1 MSKKNFS
8 QVEDVFHAALEV
20 PVEEREA
27 YLARACNGDES
38 LYTEVCSLLSE
49 LDTNP
54 GFMDQP
60 ALDLGLK
67 VLSQAAPQESMV
79 GKELGPYKVL
89 SKLGKGGMGEV
100 YLAEDT
106 KLGRKVALKFLPQDL
121 VNDSWA
127 KRQLEKEAQAAAKLD
142 HPNICPVYDFQNS
155 GEYSFIVMQFVEGDT
170 LAELIRRKSIH
181 SDQILPLARQIVSAL
196 VEAHAHGII
205 HRDIKPRNIMVTP
218 GGNVKVLDFGLA
230 KTLRPKSLEGL
241 DDSVSNFA
249 EIGLVP
255 GTVRYMSPE
264 QLRNERLDFRSDIFA
279 VGTVLYEIASGTNPF
294 DCKTAPEVISA
305 ILSSDPKPLPQNGT
319 VPKGLATIV
328 QHCLSKV
335 PAERYQS
342 ANELLIDLDKPE
354 KGSTFVAPPW
364 WSHVRSHL
372 GKVFAALLVI
382 VVTAAVVYYIGFKT
396 KQSVGVLQISCDG
409 LPAGVPCQGPEIRQ
423 QLIDHFSKRGYIVEP
438 VDELRSN
445 LIAAGSAKSIG
456 RQFGVE
462 VVLSGNIVE
471 RGGSLVLKT
480 RLESTSDG
488 KLLADNQYAFP
499 SQTIPIVAELSLRLA
514 FNPESA
520 ATEED
525 KKTYAMLAATE
536 KTNSKALQFYMRGL
550 QYWNRR
556 DKDNILKAINN
567 FNAAI
572 EQDREFAR
580 AYAGLAE
587 CYVVM
592 PTVAFAS
599 MNTEEAM
606 AKATAAAKK
615 ALEIDPNL
623 AEAYASLGVVQLRY
637 NWDWA
642 AAEQNF
648 KQAIALA
655 PDLASPHF
663 WYSNLLAY
671 TGRLPESLVES
682 DRAKQLEPFSP
693 LYVTNLG
700 KWYYRSRLYDRT
712 IEYFQD
718 VLSEAPDSSSAMY
731 MLALAYIQKH
741 RYDEAIKL
749 MEKLST
755 TNKWYAAALLGYSYA
770 KVGRVDDARRILSE
784 MEEHSKTE
792 HLPAQ
797 ERAIVYIGLGDND
810 NAFRWLNESVNERFG
825 SIVGLTSD
833 PFFDV
838 LKSDPRFA
846 DLARKINLT
855 P

>member
-1 MSKKNFS
+1 
-8 QVEDVFHAALEV
+8 
-20 PVEEREA
+20 
-27 YLARACNGDES
+27 
-38 LYTEVCSLLSE
+38 
-49 LDTNP
+49 
-54 GFMDQP
+54 
-60 ALDLGLK
+60 
-67 VLSQAAPQESMV
+67 
-79 GKELGPYKVL
+79 
-89 SKLGKGGMGEV
+89 
-100 YLAEDT
+100 
-106 KLGRKVALKFLPQDL
+106 
-121 VNDSWA
+121 
-127 KRQLEKEAQAAAKLD
+127 
-142 HPNICPVYDFQNS
+142 
-155 GEYSFIVMQFVEGDT
+155 
-170 LAELIRRKSIH
+170 
-181 SDQILPLARQIVSAL
+181 
-196 VEAHAHGII
+196 
-205 HRDIKPRNIMVTP
+205 
-218 GGNVKVLDFGLA
+218 
-230 KTLRPKSLEGL
+230 
-241 DDSVSNFA
+241 
-249 EIGLVP
+249 
-255 GTVRYMSPE
+255 MSPE
-264 QLRNERLDFRSDIFA
+264 QLRNERLDFRSDIFS
-279 VGTVLYEIASGTNPF
+279 VGTVLYEIVSGTNPF

-305 ILSSDPKPLPQNGT
+305 ILSLDPKPLPQNGT
-319 VPKGLATIV
+319 VPKGLAPIV

-342 ANELLIDLDKPE
+342 ANELLIDLEKPE
-354 KGSTFVAPPW
+354 KGSAFVPTW
-364 WSHVRSHL
+364 WSYVRSHL
-372 GKVFAALLVI
+372 GKVFAALLLI
-382 VVTAAVVYYIGFKT
+382 VVTAAAIVYYRGFK
-396 KQSVGVLQISCDG
+396 KHSVAVLQISCDG
-409 LPAGVPCQGPEIRQ
+409 LPAGAQCQGPEIRQ
-423 QLIDHFSKRGYIVEP
+423 QLIDHLSKRGYIVEP

-462 VVLSGNIVE
+462 AVLSGNIVE
-471 RGGSLVLKT
+471 RGDTLVLKT
-480 RLESTSDG
+480 RLESTADG
-488 KLLADNQYAFP
+488 KMLSENQHFFP
-499 SQTIPIVAELSLRLA
+499 SQSIPIVEELSLRLA

-525 KKTYAMLAATE
+525 NRTYAMLAANAR
-536 KTNSKALQFYMRGL
+536 TNSEALRLYMRGL

-556 DKDNILKAINN
+556 DKDNILKAIDN

-572 EQDREFAR
+572 QQDPAFAR

-592 PTVAFAS
+592 PTVAFRS
-599 MNTEEAM
+599 MKTEEAM

-623 AEAYASLGVVQLRY
+623 AEAYTSLGVVQLRY
-637 NWDWA
+637 DWDWA
-642 AAEQNF
+642 AAEKSF

-655 PDLASPHF
+655 PDLASPHY

-671 TGRLPESLVES
+671 TGRLPESMVES
-682 DRAKQLEPFSP
+682 ERAKQLEPFSP

-700 KWYYRSRLYDRT
+700 KWYYRARLFDRT

-718 VLSEAPDSSSAMY
+718 VLSETPDSTSAMY

-741 RYDEAIKL
+741 RYDEAVKL

-755 TNKWYAAALLGYSYA
+755 MNKWYAAALQGYSYA

-784 MEEHSKTE
+784 MEEHSKSE

-810 NAFRWLNESVNERFG
+810 NAFYWLNESCNERFG

-846 DLARKINLT
+846 ELARKINLT

>member
-1 MSKKNFS
+1 MSNKNLS
-8 QVEDVFHAALEV
+8 QVEDVFHAALDV
-20 PVEEREA
+20 PVEERDA
-27 YLARACNGDES
+27 YLARVCNGDES
-38 LYTEVCSLLSE
+38 LYAEVRSLISE
-49 LDTNP
+49 LNTNP

-67 VLSQAAPQESMV
+67 VLSQGSEESMV
-79 GKELGPYKVL
+79 GKELGPYKIL
-89 SKLGKGGMGEV
+89 SRLGKGGMGEV
-100 YLAEDT
+100 YLAEDS

-155 GEYSFIVMQFVEGDT
+155 GEHSFIVMQFVEGDT
-170 LAELIRRKSIH
+170 LGELIRKKSIQ
-181 SDQILPLARQIVSAL
+181 SKQILPLARQIVSAL
-196 VEAHAHGII
+196 VEAQAHGII

-230 KTLRPKSLEGL
+230 KTLRPKSLEAL

-264 QLRNERLDFRSDIFA
+264 QLRNERLDYRSDIFS
-279 VGTVLYEIASGTNPF
+279 VGTVLYEIVSGTNPF

-305 ILSSDPKPLPQNGT
+305 ILASEPKPLVQNGIPF
-319 VPKGLATIV
+319 PKGLDSII

-342 ANELLIDLDKPE
+342 ANELLIDLEKLE
-354 KGSTFVAPPW
+354 KGSTLVPTW
-364 WSHVRSHL
+364 LSHVRLRL
-372 GKVFAALLVI
+372 GKIFAALLII
-382 VVTAAVVYYIGFKT
+382 VVAAAAIVYYQYASK
-396 KQSVGVLQISCDG
+396 KHSVAVLQFTCD
-409 LPAGVPCQGPEIRQ
+409 PVSSAACQGPEIRQ
-423 QLIDHFSKRGYIVEP
+423 QLIDHLSKRGYIVEP

-445 LIAAGSAKSIG
+445 LAGGSAKSIG

-462 VVLSGNIVE
+462 VVLSGSIVD

-480 RLESTSDG
+480 RLESAADG
-488 KLLADNQYAFP
+488 KLLADNQQPFP
-499 SQTIPIVAELSLRLA
+499 SKSILLLEELSLGLA

-520 ATEED
+520 TTDED
-525 KKTYAMLAATE
+525 NRTYAMLAANAR
-536 KTNSKALQFYMRGL
+536 TNSDALRLYMRGL
-550 QYWNRR
+550 HYWNKR
-556 DKDNILKAINN
+556 DKDNILKAIDY
-567 FNAAI
+567 FNQAI
-572 EQDREFAR
+572 EQDPAFAR

-592 PTVAFAS
+592 PTVAFRS
-599 MNTEEAM
+599 MNSEDAR

-615 ALEIDPNL
+615 ALQIDPNL
-623 AEAYASLGVVQLRY
+623 AEAYTSLGVVQLRY
-637 NWDWA
+637 DWDWA
-642 AAEQNF
+642 AAEKSL

-655 PDLASPHF
+655 PDLASPHY

-671 TGRLPESLVES
+671 TKRLPESLVES
-682 DRAKQLEPFSP
+682 EKAKQLEPFSP
-693 LYVTNLG
+693 LYITNLG
-700 KWYYRSRLYDRT
+700 KSYYRARDFDKT
-712 IEYFQD
+712 IDYFQT
-718 VLSEAPDSSSAMY
+718 VLSETPDNTSAMY

-741 RYDEAIKL
+741 RYDESIKL

-770 KVGRVDDARRILSE
+770 KVGRVDEAQRILSE
-784 MEEHSKTE
+784 MDEHSTTE

-797 ERAIVYIGLGDND
+797 ERAIVFIGLGDND
-810 NAFRWLNESVNERFG
+810 NAFHWLNESVNERFG

-833 PFFDV
+833 PFFDAI
-838 LKSDPRFA
+838 KSDPRFA
-846 DLARKINLT
+846 ELARKINLT

>member
-1 MSKKNFS
+1 MSKKNLS
-8 QVEDVFHAALEV
+8 QVEDVFHAALDV
-20 PVEEREA
+20 PVEERDA
-27 YLARACNGDES
+27 YLARVCNGDES
-38 LYTEVCSLLSE
+38 LYAEVRSLISE
-49 LDTNP
+49 LNTNP
-54 GFMDQP
+54 GFMDEP

-67 VLSQAAPQESMV
+67 VLSQGSEESMV
-79 GKELGPYKVL
+79 GKEVGPYKVL
-89 SKLGKGGMGEV
+89 SKIGKGGMGEV

-127 KRQLEKEAQAAAKLD
+127 KRQLEKEAQAAAKLE

-155 GEYSFIVMQFVEGDT
+155 GEHSFIVMQFVEGDT
-170 LAELIRRKSIH
+170 LAELIRKKSIQ
-181 SDQILPLARQIVSAL
+181 SEQILPLARQIVSAL

-230 KTLRPKSLEGL
+230 KTMRPKSLEGL

-264 QLRNERLDFRSDIFA
+264 QLRNERLDYRSDIFS
-279 VGTVLYEIASGTNPF
+279 VGTVLYEIVSGTNPF

-305 ILSSDPKPLPQNGT
+305 ILASEPKPLPQNGA
-319 VPKGLATIV
+319 VPKGLASIV

-342 ANELLIDLDKPE
+342 ANELLIDLEKPE
-354 KGSTFVAPPW
+354 KGSTFVPTW
-364 WSHVRSHL
+364 WSHIRLRL
-372 GKVFAALLVI
+372 GKVFAALLLI
-382 VVTAAVVYYIGFKT
+382 VVAAAAAVYYQFGFK
-396 KQSVGVLQISCDG
+396 KHSVAVLQITCDG
-409 LPAGVPCQGPEIRQ
+409 VPAGAPCPGPEVRQ
-423 QLIDHFSKRGYIVEP
+423 QLIDHLSKRGYIVEP

-445 LIAAGSAKSIG
+445 LIAGGSAKRIG

-462 VVLSGNIVE
+462 AVLSGSIVD
-471 RGGSLVLKT
+471 RGGSLLLKT
-480 RLESTSDG
+480 RLESAADG
-488 KLLADNQYAFP
+488 KTLGENQHPFP
-499 SQTIPIVAELSLRLA
+499 SQTIPLVEELFIRFVFEPNS
-514 FNPESA
+514 PI
-520 ATEED
+520 TEED
-525 KKTYAMLAATE
+525 KKTFAMLAAVAR
-536 KTNSKALQFYMRGL
+536 TNSDAMQLYTRGL
-550 QYWNRR
+550 YYWNRR
-556 DKDNILKAINN
+556 DKDNILKAIDY
-567 FNAAI
+567 FNQAI
-572 EQDREFAR
+572 EQDPAFAR
-580 AYAGLAE
+580 AHAGLAE

-592 PTVAFAS
+592 PTVAFRS
-599 MNTEEAM
+599 MKTEDAM
-606 AKATAAAKK
+606 AKARAAAKT
-615 ALEIDPNL
+615 AVQIDPGL

-637 NWDWA
+637 DWDWA
-642 AAEQNF
+642 AAEKNF

-655 PDLASPHF
+655 PDLASAHY

-671 TGRLPESLVES
+671 TGRLSESIVES
-682 DRAKQLEPFSP
+682 ERAKQLEPFSP
-693 LYVTNLG
+693 LYITNAG
-700 KWYYRSRLYDRT
+700 KSYYRARDFDKT
-712 IEYFQD
+712 IEYFQN
-718 VLSEAPDSSSAMY
+718 VLSETPDSTSAMY

-741 RYDEAIKL
+741 RYDEAVKL

-784 MEEHSKTE
+784 MEEHSKSE

-810 NAFRWLNESVNERFG
+810 NAFHWLNESVNERFG

-846 DLARKINLT
+846 ELARKINLT

>member
-1 MSKKNFS
+1 MSNKNLS
-8 QVEDVFHAALEV
+8 QVEDVFHAALDV
-20 PVEEREA
+20 PVEERDA
-27 YLARACNGDES
+27 YLARVCDGDES
-38 LYTEVCSLLSE
+38 LYAEVRSLISE
-49 LDTNP
+49 LNTNP

-67 VLSQAAPQESMV
+67 VLSQGSEESMV
-79 GKELGPYKVL
+79 GKDLGPYKVL
-89 SKLGKGGMGEV
+89 SRLGKGGMGEV
-100 YLAEDT
+100 YLAEDS

-155 GEYSFIVMQFVEGDT
+155 GEHSFIVMQFVEGDT
-170 LAELIRRKSIH
+170 LAELIRKKSIQ
-181 SDQILPLARQIVSAL
+181 SKQILPLARQIVSAL
-196 VEAHAHGII
+196 VEAQAHGII

-230 KTLRPKSLEGL
+230 KTLRPKSLEAL

-264 QLRNERLDFRSDIFA
+264 QLRNERLDYRSDIFS
-279 VGTVLYEIASGTNPF
+279 VGTVLYEIVSGTNPF

-305 ILSSDPKPLPQNGT
+305 ILASEPKPLVQNG
-319 VPKGLATIV
+319 VPFPKGLDSII

-342 ANELLIDLDKPE
+342 ANELLIDLEKLE
-354 KGSTFVAPPW
+354 KGTAFVPTSL
-364 WSHVRSHL
+364 SHVRLRL
-372 GKVFAALLVI
+372 GKVFAALLLI
-382 VVTAAVVYYIGFKT
+382 VVAAAAIVYYQFASKKHSIA
-396 KQSVGVLQISCDG
+396 VLQISCEG
-409 LPAGVPCQGPEIRQ
+409 LPVGTCRGPEIRQ
-423 QLIDHFSKRGYIVEP
+423 QLIDHLSQRGFIVEP

-445 LIAAGSAKSIG
+445 LVAGGSAKGLG

-462 VVLSGNIVE
+462 AILSGSIVE
-471 RGGSLVLKT
+471 RGDSLVLKT
-480 RLESTSDG
+480 RLESAADG
-488 KLLADNQYAFP
+488 KTLAENRHPFP
-499 SQTIPIVAELSLRLA
+499 SQTIPIVEELSIRLA
-514 FNPESA
+514 FDPESPSTEQDTKNYA
-520 ATEED
+520 AV
-525 KKTYAMLAATE
+525 AASE
-536 KTNSKALQFYMRGL
+536 KTTSDALRLYMRGL
-550 QYWNRR
+550 FYWNKR
-556 DKDNILKAINN
+556 DKDNILKAIDY
-567 FNAAI
+567 FNQAI
-572 EQDREFAR
+572 EQDPAFAR

-592 PTVAFAS
+592 PTVAFQS
-599 MNTEEAM
+599 MPTDEAM
-606 AKATAAAKK
+606 AKATAVAKK
-615 ALEIDPNL
+615 ALQIDPNL

-637 NWDWA
+637 EWNWA
-642 AAEQNF
+642 AAEKSF
-648 KQAIALA
+648 KQAIAIA
-655 PDLASPHF
+655 PDLASAHY

-671 TGRLPESLVES
+671 TNRLTESIVES
-682 DRAKQLEPFSP
+682 ERAKQLEPFSP
-693 LYVTNLG
+693 LYITNVG
-700 KWYYRSRLYDRT
+700 KSYYRARDFDRT
-712 IEYFQD
+712 IEYFQT
-718 VLSEAPDSSSAMY
+718 VLSETPDSTSAMY

-741 RYDEAIKL
+741 RYDDAVKL
-749 MEKLST
+749 MEKLSA

-770 KVGRVDDARRILSE
+770 KVGRVDDARRILNE

-810 NAFRWLNESVNERFG
+810 SAFYWLNESVNERFG

-838 LKSDPRFA
+838 LRSDPRFA
-846 DLARKINLT
+846 ELARKINLT